1 VAGDTL
7 VITPS
12 KGWQPLDLRALW
24 AFRELGYFFAWRE
37 LKLRYKQTAFGAAW
51 AVLQPVLM
59 TIIFALVFGRL
70 AKLPSE
76 GKPYALFSFVALV
89 PWTFFS
95 QAVSQGSRS
104 LISSAS
110 LVSRVY
116 FPRLLLPL
124 GSVLSFLVDL
134 AVATAVTLPLM
145 AYYGELPSAHVAM
158 LPLVVVL
165 LFAVSLGVAL
175 LLAAA
180 NAQYRDVQY
189 VVPFVLQLWL
199 FASPV
204 AYSLSLIPDEYR
216 TLYAV
221 NPMST
226 VIEGFRFALLDTPA
240 PTPSAV
246 AVSTLSALLLLAAGA
261 YYFRRTER
269 LFADVL

>member
-1 VAGDTL
+1 VAGETL
-7 VITPS
+7 VLTPS
-12 KGWQPLDLRALW
+12 KGWQPLDLRSLW

-37 LKLRYKQTAFGAAW
+37 LKLRYKQTAFGALW
-51 AVLQPVLM
+51 AILQPVLM
-59 TIIFALVFGRL
+59 TVIFALIFGRL

-95 QAVSQGSRS
+95 QAVNQGSRS
-104 LISSAS
+104 LISGAP

-124 GSVLSFLVDL
+124 GSVVSFLVDL
-134 AVATAVTLPLM
+134 AVATAITLPLM
-145 AYYGELPSAHVAM
+145 AVYGEVPSTNIVV

-165 LFAVSLGVAL
+165 LLVVSLGVAF
-175 LLAAA
+175 LLAPA

-204 AYSLSLIPDEYR
+204 AYSLSLIPEEYR

-226 VIEGFRFALLDTPA
+226 VVEGFRFALLDTPA
-240 PTPSAV
+240 PAASAIL
-246 AVSTLSALLLLAAGA
+246 VSSVSALLLLVVGA

>member
-134 AVATAVTLPLM
+134 AVATAVALPLM

>member
-1 VAGDTL
+1 MAGDTL

>member
-134 AVATAVTLPLM
+134 AVATAVALPLM
-145 AYYGELPSAHVAM
+145 AYYGELPSAHVAV

-246 AVSTLSALLLLAAGA
+246 AVSTLRALLLLAAGA

>member
-1 VAGDTL
+1 MAGDTL
-7 VITPS
+7 VLTPT
-12 KGWQPLDLRALW
+12 KGWQPLDLRSLW
-24 AFRELGYFFAWRE
+24 EFRELGYFFAWRE
-37 LKLRYKQTAFGAAW
+37 LKLRYKQTAFGALW
-51 AVLQPVLM
+51 AILQPVLM
-59 TIIFALVFGRL
+59 TVIFALVFGRL

-76 GKPYALFSFVALV
+76 GVPYALFSFVALV

-104 LISSAS
+104 LIAGAP
-110 LVSRVY
+110 LISRVY

-124 GSVLSFLVDL
+124 GSVVSFLVDL
-134 AVATAVTLPLM
+134 AVATAITLPLM
-145 AYYGELPSAHVAM
+145 AIYGEFPSAN
-158 LPLVVVL
+158 VVVL
-165 LFAVSLGVAL
+165 PLIVVLLLIVSLGVAL

-204 AYSLSLIPDEYR
+204 AYSLSLIPEEYR

-221 NPMST
+221 NPMAT
-226 VIEGFRFALLDTPA
+226 VVDGFRFALLDTPA
-240 PTPSAV
+240 PAASAV
-246 AVSTLSALLLLAAGA
+246 VVSSVSALLLLAVGA

-269 LFADVL
+269 LFADIL